1 MTVIFT
7 PPFVINKLENIIFN
21 FLWGKTHKICKNVVI
36 TKIENGGLNITD
48 IESKHSA
55 LKASWVTRYL
65 NKPDK
70 TTEVLQIYLK
80 AIGIELNTLLKMN
93 FQKIESFDVMSRIP
107 KFYQQVFI
115 SYNSCKLIK
124 PVNKMKDIEMLSQ
137 PIWGNEYFK

>member
-7 PPFVINKLENIIFN
+7 PSFVINKLENIIFN

-36 TKIENGGLNITD
+36 TKIENGGLNITY

-80 AIGIELNTLLKMN
+80 AI
-93 FQKIESFDVMSRIP
+93 
-107 KFYQQVFI
+107 
-115 SYNSCKLIK
+115 
-124 PVNKMKDIEMLSQ
+124 DIEKLKVLM
-137 PIWGNEYFK
+137 